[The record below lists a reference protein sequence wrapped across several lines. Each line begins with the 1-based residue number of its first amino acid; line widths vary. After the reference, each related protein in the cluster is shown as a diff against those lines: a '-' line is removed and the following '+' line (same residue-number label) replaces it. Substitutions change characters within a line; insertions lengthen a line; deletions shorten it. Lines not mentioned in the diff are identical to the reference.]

1 MKDLCGLNNSIPY
14 LGEILALLT
23 ALVWAAA
30 VILFKKSGEKMHPL
44 ALNLFKN
51 ILAFSLLVPTI
62 YFAGETLIRDAPAG
76 DYILLLISGFLG
88 IGIGDTLFFKSLNLL
103 GAGLSSIVACMY
115 SPFIILLSVIFLG
128 DKLTALQI
136 VGIVMILSAV
146 LTATGK
152 NGKRHLTRRELW
164 LGILFGA
171 LANASTAVG
180 VVLIKPMLTR
190 SPLLWATEA
199 RLFSG
204 MITVALVL
212 WFHPARRKITQPLM
226 NSRQWFFTF
235 SGSFAGAYLSMIIW
249 LAGMKLTQ
257 ASVAAAL
264 NQTSSIYVFIFAALF
279 LHESVDFRRVVG
291 ILLGVGGTLLV
302 TFG

>member
-1 MKDLCGLNNSIPY
+1 
-14 LGEILALLT
+14 LT
-23 ALVWAAA
+23 ALTWAFA

-51 ILAFSLLVPTI
+51 ILAFTLLIPTI
-62 YFAGETLIRDAPAG
+62 YIAGETLFRDAPAH

-115 SPFIILLSVIFLG
+115 SPFIIILSVIFLG
-128 DKLTALQI
+128 DKLTAYQI
-136 VGIVMILSAV
+136 IGILMILSAV
-146 LTATGK
+146 LTATGN
-152 NGKRHLTRRELW
+152 NGRHPLSRRDLW

-180 VVLIKPMLTR
+180 VVIIKPLLTN
-190 SPLLWATEA
+190 SPLLWATEM

-204 MITVALVL
+204 MVTVAIVL
-212 WFHPARRKITQPLM
+212 WFHPARQKITQPLM
-226 NSRQWFFTF
+226 NSRQWLYTF

-249 LAGMKLTQ
+249 LAGMKFTQ
-257 ASVAAAL
+257 ASIAAAL
-264 NQTSSIYVFIFAALF
+264 NQTSNIYVFIFATFL
-279 LHESVDFRRVVG
+279 LHEPVNLRRIVG
-291 ILLGVGGTLLV
+291 ILLGVGGAILV